1 VGTPTVREVV
11 DAAAETL
18 TAAGCDQPRHDAAEL
33 VAAVFGLTVHDID
46 VHRSQAVSKAA
57 LERIEAYVARRRH
70 REPLAYITGRCTYR
84 GIVLAIDSR
93 VIVPHVQSGQLV
105 DIALNLPRGARVHDV
120 GCGAGPIALALK
132 HERPDLVV
140 TGSDIS
146 APAVDVARDN
156 AATLALD
163 VPFTV
168 AAGVP
173 PGDYD
178 LVLADLPYGDEAATV
193 VRQQPETRH
202 EPQVAHYGGTAG
214 HETIGSV
221 VRSIRTDTRV
231 AIQHAIAQTD
241 VVRAM
246 LTEPDTFGDPRYG
259 ARFTTGQAA

>member
-1 VGTPTVREVV
+1 MGAPTVGEVV
-11 DAAAETL
+11 NAAAETL
-18 TAAGCDQPRHDAAEL
+18 AADCDQPQQDAAEL
-33 VAAVFGLTVHDID
+33 VAAVLGVAGHDID
-46 VHRSQAVSKAA
+46 SHRPQALSEAA
-57 LERIEAYVARRRH
+57 RKRIAAYVARRCD
-70 REPLAYITGRCTYR
+70 REPLAYITGRYAYR

-93 VIVPHVQSGQLV
+93 VVVPHIQSGQLV
-105 DIALNLPRGARVHDV
+105 EIALGLPSGARVHDV

-146 APAVDVARDN
+146 AEAVDVARDN
-156 AATLALD
+156 AATLTLD
-163 VPFTV
+163 VTFTV

-178 LVLADLPYGDEAATV
+178 LVLADLPYGDKAATA
-193 VRQQPETRH
+193 VRQPPETRH

-221 VRSIRTDTRV
+221 VRGIRAGTLV
-231 AIQHAIAQTD
+231 AIQHAKVQTD

-246 LTEPDTFGDPRYG
+246 LAEPDTFGDPRYA
-259 ARFTTGQAA
+259 ARFTIGRVA